1 MNKIKNTGEH
11 QYQNR
16 SSRRVYEVEDRTF
29 EIIQSEE
36 NKEKEIEWKKPTWT
50 MGYHQDMQSVNY
62 WSPRRRGERKGK
74 RNIL

>member
-29 EIIQSEE
+29 EIIQSGE
-36 NKEKEIEWKKPTWT
+36 NKGRRRKQCEERGLWS
-50 MGYHQDMQSVNY
+50 MRYHQKEQSEFKSVNQ
-62 WSPRRRGERKGK
+62 KK
-74 RNIL
+74 